1 MFKFLTVG
9 GKLIMKLCIRLFVFW
24 CCCSVLHFSYANS
37 FEAGLFA
44 LERGHY
50 GTALRALLP
59 LANDGDASAQVILGN
74 LYEQGLGVKQD
85 YQSALSWYQKAGDQD
100 SPEGQYNAGLF
111 YFNGTGVDQD
121 YRAAY
126 EWFSDAADEKS
137 VEGAYMLGV
146 IYHEGHGVAINFEQ
160 ARHWFLTAAKQGY
173 ANAQLMYAFMLQA
186 GFGAPSDPAKAM
198 VWAKIA
204 EINGAENSIKVSIPS
219 GMTLSDLEIE
229 TAEKIAA
236 ECLASEYQKC
246 PE

>member
-1 MFKFLTVG
+1 
-9 GKLIMKLCIRLFVFW
+9 
-24 CCCSVLHFSYANS
+24 
-37 FEAGLFA
+37 
-44 LERGHY
+44 
-50 GTALRALLP
+50 
-59 LANDGDASAQVILGN
+59 
-74 LYEQGLGVKQD
+74 
-85 YQSALSWYQKAGDQD
+85 
-100 SPEGQYNAGLF
+100 
-111 YFNGTGVDQD
+111 
-121 YRAAY
+121 
-126 EWFSDAADEKS
+126 
-137 VEGAYMLGV
+137 MLGV

-173 ANAQLMYAFMLQA
+173 PNAQLMYAFMLQA

>member
-1 MFKFLTVG
+1 
-9 GKLIMKLCIRLFVFW
+9 MKLCIRLFIFW
-24 CCCSVLHFSYANS
+24 CCCSVPHFSYANS

-50 GTALRALLP
+50 GIALRALLP
-59 LANDGDASAQVILGN
+59 LANDGDANAQVILGN

-85 YQSALSWYQKAGDQD
+85 YQSALSWYQKAGDQG
-100 SPEGQYNAGLF
+100 SAEGQYNAGLF

-137 VEGAYMLGV
+137 IEGAYMLGV

>member
-1 MFKFLTVG
+1 VKTCR
-9 GKLIMKLCIRLFVFW
+9 KLLIFW
-24 CCCSVLHFSYANS
+24 CCYLFTYLSYAS
-37 FEAGLFA
+37 SLEAGLSA

-59 LANDGDASAQVILGN
+59 LANDGDANAQVILGN
-74 LYEQGLGVKQD
+74 LYEQGLGVKQS
-85 YQSALSWYQKAGDQD
+85 YESALAWYQKAGDQD
-100 SPEGQYNAGLF
+100 SPEGQYNAGLL
-111 YFNGTGVDQD
+111 YFNGTGVAKD

-126 EWFSDAADEKS
+126 EWFNDAADAGS
-137 VEGAYMLGV
+137 IEGAYMLGV
-146 IYHEGHGVAINFEQ
+146 MYHEGHGVPINFEQ
-160 ARHWFLTAAKQGY
+160 ARHWFLTSAKQGY

-219 GMTLSDLEIE
+219 SMTLSDLEVE

>member
-1 MFKFLTVG
+1 
-9 GKLIMKLCIRLFVFW
+9 MKLCIRLLIFW
-24 CCCSVLHFSYANS
+24 CCYSVPYSSYANS

-59 LANDGDASAQVILGN
+59 LANNGDANAQVILGN

-85 YQSALSWYQKAGDQD
+85 YQSALSWYQKAGAQD

-111 YFNGTGVDQD
+111 YYNGTGVDRN
-121 YRAAY
+121 YRAAF
-126 EWFSDAADEKS
+126 EWFTDAANSES
-137 VEGAYMLGV
+137 IEGAYMLGV
-146 IYHEGHGVAINFEQ
+146 IYHEGHGVPINFER
-160 ARHWFLTAAKQGY
+160 ARHWFLNSAKQGY
-173 ANAQLMYAFMLQA
+173 ADAQLMYAFMLQA
-186 GFGAPSDPAKAM
+186 GFGAISDPAKAM

-204 EINGAENSIKVSIPS
+204 EINGAKDHIKVSVPS
-219 GMTLSDLEIE
+219 SMTLSDIEIA

-236 ECLASEYQKC
+236 ECLASQYQDC

>member
-1 MFKFLTVG
+1 MQAFFT
-9 GKLIMKLCIRLFVFW
+9 
-24 CCCSVLHFSYANS
+24 
-37 FEAGLFA
+37 
-44 LERGHY
+44 
-50 GTALRALLP
+50 
-59 LANDGDASAQVILGN
+59 
-74 LYEQGLGVKQD
+74 
-85 YQSALSWYQKAGDQD
+85 
-100 SPEGQYNAGLF
+100 
-111 YFNGTGVDQD
+111 FNGTGVDQD

-126 EWFSDAADEKS
+126 EWFSDAADGKS
-137 VEGAYMLGV
+137 IEGAYMLGV

>member
-1 MFKFLTVG
+1 MKACR
-9 GKLIMKLCIRLFVFW
+9 KLLFFW
-24 CCCSVLHFSYANS
+24 CCYLVTYFSYANS
-37 FEAGLFA
+37 LEAGLFA

-50 GTALRALLP
+50 GTAHRALLP
-59 LANDGDASAQVILGN
+59 LANDGNANAQVILGN
-74 LYEQGLGVKQD
+74 LYEQGLGVKQN

-100 SPEGQYNAGLF
+100 SPEGQYNAGLL
-111 YFNGTGVDQD
+111 YFNGTGVAKD
-121 YRAAY
+121 YRTAY
-126 EWFSDAADEKS
+126 EWFNDAADGKS
-137 VEGAYMLGV
+137 IEGAYMLGV
-146 IYHEGHGVAINFEQ
+146 MYHEGHGVPINFEQ
-160 ARHWFLTAAKQGY
+160 AKHWFLTAAKQGY

-219 GMTLSDLEIE
+219 SMTLSDLEIE

-236 ECLASEYQKC
+236 ECLGSEYQKC